1 MKIFIQSQF
10 AMRKVALLYNPLSGR
25 RRDRRLKDV
34 EAVVAVLRDAGV
46 EVLTSATLGP
56 AETGAQAR
64 DAVNQGCDTV
74 FACGGD
80 GTIHD
85 VLQGMVGRRGT
96 LGIIPLGT
104 ANSLAC
110 DLGIPLEPASAAR
123 AALSAEARRF
133 AAGKIKCRGLDGS
146 PVSRYF
152 TVTAGIGGDAE
163 LFYRLAPQTK
173 QRFGMTAYVFHG
185 LYLWLT
191 LAMRYFEVVF
201 PDDSR
206 ERVTGLLA
214 VRITEF
220 GNVLRKLAPGA
231 ALEHNCLR
239 LVLFRT
245 SSRWRYM
252 QYAVRGLLRHD
263 WHVPGVGLLD
273 AKQFSCCPLPQ
284 QDQRHIY
291 VEADGELLGTLPADI
306 TIVPDAFSLLVPQD
320 FATARIKPK
329 SVMNY
334 SGVQP
339 SET

>member
-1 MKIFIQSQF
+1 
-10 AMRKVALLYNPLSGR
+10 MRKAALLYNPLSGR

-34 EAVVAVLRDAGV
+34 EAAAGVLRDAGV
-46 EVLTSATLGP
+46 EVLTSATRGP
-56 AETGAQAR
+56 AETGVQAS

-85 VLQGMVGRRGT
+85 VLQGMVGSPGT

-110 DLGIPLEPASAAR
+110 DLGIPLEPARAAG

-133 AAGKIKCRGLDGS
+133 AAGKIQCSGLNGS
-146 PVSRYF
+146 PICRYF

-163 LFYRLAPQTK
+163 LFYRLAAGTK
-173 QRFGMTAYVFHG
+173 RRFGMAAYVLQG

-191 LAMRYFEVVF
+191 LAMSSFEVVF

-220 GNVLRKLAPGA
+220 GNILRKLAPGA
-231 ALEHNCLR
+231 ALEQNLLR

-263 WHVPGVGLLD
+263 WDVPGVRLLD
-273 AKQFSCCPLPQ
+273 AKQVACRMLPGTG
-284 QDQRHIY
+284 QRRIY
-291 VEADGELLGTLPADI
+291 VEADGELLGTLPVEI
-306 TIVPDAFSLLVPQD
+306 MIVPDAFSLLVPQD
-320 FATARIKPK
+320 FATARIQPK

>member
-1 MKIFIQSQF
+1 
-10 AMRKVALLYNPLSGR
+10 MRKAALLYNPLSGR

-34 EAVVAVLRDAGV
+34 EAAAAVLRDGGV
-46 EVLTSATLGP
+46 EVLTSPTLGP
-56 AETGAQAR
+56 AETGHQAR
-64 DAVNQGCDTV
+64 EAIQQGCDTV

-85 VLQGMVGRRGT
+85 ALQGMVGGLGT

-110 DLGIPLEPASAAR
+110 DLGIPLDPALAAR
-123 AALSAEARRF
+123 AALSAEARRV
-133 AAGKIKCRGLDGS
+133 AAGKIVCSGLSGS
-146 PVSRYF
+146 RVSRYF
-152 TVTAGIGGDAE
+152 AVTAGVGGDAE
-163 LFYRLAPQTK
+163 LFYRLAIQAK
-173 QRFGMTAYVFHG
+173 HRFGMSAYVLQG

-191 LAMRYFEVVF
+191 LTMRYFEVVF

-231 ALEHNCLR
+231 ALEHNWLR

-245 SSRWRYM
+245 SSRVRYM
-252 QYAVRGLLRHD
+252 QYAIRGWLRHD
-263 WHVPGVGLLD
+263 WEVPGVRLLD
-273 AKQFSCCPLPQ
+273 ANQISCRTLSAG
-284 QDQRHIY
+284 DQRRIY
-291 VEADGELLGTLPADI
+291 VEADGELLGTLPVEI
-306 TIVPDAFSLLVPQD
+306 SIVPDAFSLLVPQD

-334 SGVQP
+334 SGAQP